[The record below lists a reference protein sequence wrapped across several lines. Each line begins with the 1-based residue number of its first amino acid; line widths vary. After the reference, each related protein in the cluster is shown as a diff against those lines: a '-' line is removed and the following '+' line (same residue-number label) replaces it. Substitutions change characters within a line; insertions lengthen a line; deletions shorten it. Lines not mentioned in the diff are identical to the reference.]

1 MSIVWLKV
9 GKKEFEIACYPNKV
23 KDWRNRIETDIDS
36 VLQTREVFTN
46 VTQGKKASKKDFQEA
61 FDEKTKDE
69 VILEILNKGNLQVSE
84 LEWESEHSKLKVDI
98 ANKIC

>member
-1 MSIVWLKV
+1 
-9 GKKEFEIACYPNKV
+9 
-23 KDWRNRIETDIDS
+23 
-36 VLQTREVFTN
+36 

-84 LEWESEHSKLKVDI
+84 LE
-98 ANKIC
+98 